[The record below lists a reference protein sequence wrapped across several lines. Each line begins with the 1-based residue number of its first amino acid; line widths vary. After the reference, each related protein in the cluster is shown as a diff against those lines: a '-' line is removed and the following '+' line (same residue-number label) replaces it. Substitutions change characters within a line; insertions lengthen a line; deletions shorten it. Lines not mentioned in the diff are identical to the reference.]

1 MAANVAAQQGR
12 LRVRVF
18 GWWREG
24 REEYHPEPGLRAQ
37 ARTRG
42 RAFGRRRHRT
52 RRRLHQAGRG
62 CMRVDP
68 DRQRVEHHAAL
79 RGVPGRDLAPARLA
93 SQAQEAADE
102 VGIDHAVKRAVFLDR
117 DGVINA
123 AVVRDGKPYPPAD
136 VHALEILPGV
146 AEALAELR
154 GAGFTLVVVTNQP
167 DVARGATPRATV
179 DAIHERLRATLG
191 LDAIYACFHDN

>member
-1 MAANVAAQQGR
+1 
-12 LRVRVF
+12 
-18 GWWREG
+18 
-24 REEYHPEPGLRAQ
+24 
-37 ARTRG
+37 
-42 RAFGRRRHRT
+42 
-52 RRRLHQAGRG
+52 
-62 CMRVDP
+62 
-68 DRQRVEHHAAL
+68 
-79 RGVPGRDLAPARLA
+79 
-93 SQAQEAADE
+93 

-167 DVARGATPRATV
+167 DVARGTTPRATV

-191 LDAIYACFHDN
+191 LDAIYACFHDNTDHCGCRKPRPGMLVDAARDLGLDLQASWMVGDRWRDVDAGIAAGCHTIWVNQHYAEPAPTQFDVEVGSLAEAARFILGKRP